1 MVTPSTSSSLR
12 MATDSVGWLTK
23 QASAAR
29 PKWRSLAT
37 ATTYFNSVKVI
48 ALLSCVNNPDAA
60 TSTVLHALA
69 PPRDSVSAN
78 IVPTFGRD
86 AARCH
91 RVVSRQNAIRLAP
104 LAAFPEIRP
113 GPEFP
118 DPVGQS

>member
-1 MVTPSTSSSLR
+1 MVTPSSSSSLR

-69 PPRDSVSAN
+69 PPRDSVSDRKSTRLN
-78 IVPTFGRD
+78 SSHV
-86 AARCH
+86 
-91 RVVSRQNAIRLAP
+91 AISY
-104 LAAFPEIRP
+104 AFLFLKNKKRNTQEHH
-113 GPEFP
+113 
-118 DPVGQS
+118 V